1 VRELLEGPLRLLAY
15 FLAVAACFTLVGFEA
30 AADGVPRAIGHLSD
44 YGNVLDRHGRDRIES
59 RIADAW
65 QRFSLDVYVLAS
77 WEDPFDDPNRF
88 AIAVQE
94 SWGLD
99 AGRTLL
105 AVFLLSHDDWSVRVL
120 PGRVTMA
127 GAPSLA
133 VSLENGIRDLVAH
146 RRIEEAMVALF
157 DEIHVALGVGESAG
171 ARSGVGSSRIGAILI
186 LGAAIVSAVLFITRR
201 PRIPARFR
209 CGILL
214 PQLRLQ
220 ETAQGRGLGN
230 RGGFRTAELLR
241 KVRTPQGRPLG
252 KSQRG
257 RLRESATENRPP
269 MARRCGDGHW

>member
-15 FLAVAACFTLVGFEA
+15 LLAVAVCFTLVGFEA

-94 SWGLD
+94 SWGLE

-201 PRIPARFR
+201 VCPR
-209 CGILL
+209 CGHLL
-214 PQLRLQ
+214 R
-220 ETAQGRGLGN
+220 
-230 RGGFRTAELLR
+230 RGGPAS
-241 KVRTPQGRPLG
+241 RPG
-252 KSQRG
+252 SDVVYSCRNCGYKRPRRG
-257 RLRESATENRPP
+257 E
-269 MARRCGDGHW
+269 D